1 MLNKPPLQFRIPVL
15 ILAGIFS
22 LHTANAQ
29 TEAPGIEWQKDTVS
43 VEAATKAQAR
53 FKTELNNS
61 GKKATMKVSME
72 VAKLKQIMDALA
84 SRGVTNVTFHIVM
97 IRKEDTAQYARRNP
111 GLTTAARNDL
121 IGRQQLVIRVPR
133 TAFSIPMGS
142 RQQARSSTL
151 MASMLLM
158 GLMPLENNF
167 PGLPDASEDVYFG
180 IGTICPPP
188 ASCTD

>member
-133 TAFSIPMGS
+133 SAFSIPMGS